1 MPACAVLFRT
11 TKTLAFRIDGDLRA
25 GQRTEASPAS
35 MNVKN
40 GGIIMKKIVPLVLL
54 FAAMIYLLPMTA
66 LLLPVEASASAS
78 TVQAPLPVPPE
89 STSAPTEPQLP
100 PVSDALPVEE
110 APLLILDERSGE
122 VREVP
127 VRDFV
132 RGAVA
137 AEMPIDYPD
146 EALRAQAIA
155 AHSYALACKAQADPN
170 DPTLKGAYFSANPD
184 QRIGYLT
191 ETVMR
196 AMWGDAFETNRTRL
210 YTIVDSV
217 LDEILL
223 YEGEPALACYH
234 SISNGQTESAAAIW
248 GSEVPYLVT
257 VDSMLDLTCPDYEQS
272 FTITKQELAQDLGTV
287 FPDLALAGDAANWI
301 GAIER
306 TAAGY
311 VHSISIGGVSCSG
324 TAVRSAL
331 RLRSRDFT
339 ITWTEEHLF
348 TITTHG
354 YGHGVGMSQYGA
366 NALAL
371 TGKTYQEILATYYPG
386 TTLGPVPQ

>member
-1 MPACAVLFRT
+1 
-11 TKTLAFRIDGDLRA
+11 
-25 GQRTEASPAS
+25 
-35 MNVKN
+35 
-40 GGIIMKKIVPLVLL
+40 MKKIVPLVVL
-54 FAAMIYLLPMTA
+54 FAVLIYLLPMTA
-66 LLLPVEASASAS
+66 LLLPAETAASVSA
-78 TVQAPLPVPPE
+78 VQTPPAGSGAAP
-89 STSAPTEPQLP
+89 APAEPQLP
-100 PVSDALPVEE
+100 SVSDALPVEE

-127 VRDFV
+127 VREFV

-146 EALRAQAIA
+146 EALRAQAVA

-170 DPTLKGAYFSANPD
+170 DPALKGAYFSANPD

-196 AMWGDAFETNRTRL
+196 AMWGDAFEANRTRL
-210 YTIVDSV
+210 YAVVDSV

-223 YEGEPALACYH
+223 YEGQPALACYH
-234 SISNGQTESAAAIW
+234 AISNGQTEAAAAIW
-248 GSEVPYLVT
+248 GSDVPYLVS
-257 VDSMLDLTCPDYEQS
+257 VDSMLDLTSPDYEQS
-272 FTITKQELAQDLGTV
+272 FTLTKQELAQDINTV
-287 FPDLALAGDAANWI
+287 FPELTLTGDAANWI

-339 ITWTEEHLF
+339 ITWTDEHLF
-348 TITTHG
+348 TITTRG
-354 YGHGVGMSQYGA
+354 YGHGVGLSQYGA

-371 TGKTYQEILATYYPG
+371 TGKTYPEILAVYYPG
-386 TTLGPVPQ
+386 TTLGPVPG

>member
-1 MPACAVLFRT
+1 
-11 TKTLAFRIDGDLRA
+11 
-25 GQRTEASPAS
+25 
-35 MNVKN
+35 
-40 GGIIMKKIVPLVLL
+40 MKRIVPLVLL
-54 FAAMIYLLPMTA
+54 FAVLIYLLPMTA
-66 LLLPVEASASAS
+66 LFLPGQAAAAVSAAAAVPGSQVSPPAVSDS
-78 TVQAPLPVPPE
+78 TPAL
-89 STSAPTEPQLP
+89 TEPQLP
-100 PVSDALPVEE
+100 SVSDALSAEE

-127 VRDFV
+127 VREFV

-146 EALRAQAIA
+146 EALRAQAVA

-170 DPTLKGAYFSANPD
+170 DPVLKGAYFSANPD

-196 AMWGDAFETNRTRL
+196 AMWGDAFEENRTRL
-210 YTIVDSV
+210 YAIVDSV

-223 YEGEPALACYH
+223 YEGQPALACYH

-248 GSEVPYLVT
+248 GSEVPYLVS
-257 VDSMLDLTCPDYEQS
+257 VDSMLDLTSPDYEQS
-272 FTITKQELAQDLGTV
+272 FTITKQELAQDLATV
-287 FPDLALAGDAANWI
+287 FPDLELAGDAANWI

-339 ITWTEEHLF
+339 ITWTDEHLF
-348 TITTHG
+348 TITTRG
-354 YGHGVGMSQYGA
+354 YGHGVGLSQYGA

>member
-1 MPACAVLFRT
+1 M
-11 TKTLAFRIDGDLRA
+11 D
-25 GQRTEASPAS
+25 
-35 MNVKN
+35 
-40 GGIIMKKIVPLVLL
+40 MKKTVPLVLL
-54 FAAMIYLLPMTA
+54 FAALIYLLPMTA
-66 LLLPVEASASAS
+66 LLLPEQAAASASA
-78 TVQAPLPVPPE
+78 VQTLPPVP
-89 STSAPTEPQLP
+89 SGSASMPAEPQP
-100 PVSDALPVEE
+100 PAVSDALPVEE
-110 APLLILDERSGE
+110 APLRILDERSGE

-127 VRDFV
+127 VREFV

-146 EALRAQAIA
+146 EALRAQAVA

-170 DPTLKGAYFSANPD
+170 DPVLKGAYFSANPD

-196 AMWGDAFETNRTRL
+196 AMWGDAFEANRARL
-210 YTIVDSV
+210 YSVVDSV
-217 LDEILL
+217 LDEVLL
-223 YEGEPALACYH
+223 YEGQPALACYH
-234 SISNGQTESAAAIW
+234 AISNGQTESAAAIW
-248 GSEVPYLVT
+248 GSEVPYLVS
-257 VDSMLDLTCPDYEQS
+257 VDSMLDLTSPDYEQS
-272 FTITKQELAQDLGTV
+272 FTLTKQELAQDINMV
-287 FPDLALAGDAANWI
+287 FPDLELVGDAANWI

-339 ITWTEEHLF
+339 IAWTDEHLF
-348 TITTHG
+348 AVTTHG
-354 YGHGVGMSQYGA
+354 YGHGVGLSQYGA

-371 TGKTYQEILATYYPG
+371 TGKTYQEILAVYYPG
-386 TTLGPVPQ
+386 TTLGPVPG